1 MKGWDILVDTKF
13 LNSNQIEELINRRR
27 RQILVHSVIYYK
39 LNENLIDDNT
49 WSKWATELEELQSA
63 YPDIADKCVL
73 TPAFADFDHSTGM
86 SLPLDD
92 SWAVNTARWLL
103 NNSRRIQRPL

>member
-1 MKGWDILVDTKF
+1 MRSILKGWDILVDTKF

-73 TPAFADFDHSTGM
+73 TPAFADFDHMNSKLVR
-86 SLPLDD
+86 SI
-92 SWAVNTARWLL
+92 SIILL
-103 NNSRRIQRPL
+103 SFP